1 MEVLTILKA
10 NIRRKKGSFISIII
24 LMVIIS
30 MAFTAFLSIRESCT
44 ESVKNALTYADAANI
59 TIYINEHNMSDELM
73 ESIENNTM
81 VDRAEK
87 ITVASECLAFKDEK
101 DGNEWFIQKY
111 DGTKFRRLTDDRNG
125 YSNVTDK
132 PKKGEIYVTQG
143 VLTKQDVKMGDTVK
157 VYSDYES
164 DEYVEMKIAGIVVE
178 PTNGASTMG
187 WKQAFVSDEEFET
200 LLQKKEEETY
210 ILKIYKKAEC
220 QLTDRQF
227 RRRLNMDT
235 SVIDKAIG
243 SITRAESQYYT
254 LLFSDIVISV
264 LMVFLV
270 FLMMIVLI
278 VMRHSISTSIEID
291 YVNLGVLKAMGFSK
305 HKIRSIFVLQ
315 YLLAQILGAMI
326 GFVIAIPITNLFGGI
341 FQPITAIPSKNK
353 IAVLPCLLI
362 LAGILIL
369 SALFVILSTRKIN
382 KISPVRAIS
391 GGKSEIYFDSRLKA
405 PIGKKLLLP
414 SIALRQFTSNK
425 RRYAGTIIIATML
438 VFFMITVTALGDSVN
453 SKSANEAMG
462 FIYVEIDLKLKD
474 ADAYDEKAEEIDGII
489 EKYTKI
495 ENKYMLESE
504 YISINGENIHCTIYK
519 NPETMNIIKGRAA
532 LYDNE
537 IVITEFISE
546 ELGIKIGDTVTVS
559 KGGKQADFIITGYTQ
574 STNDTGRCFMMNLDG
589 LKRMG
594 FEDEKIYYVGYSVS
608 NISHLEDIKKELTVK
623 YGDIL
628 ECDVLDPYSNSSNIY
643 NMAID
648 LVKIVIYSFSIVFAL
663 VVTVMVCKKSF
674 LQEKTD
680 IGIYKAIGFK
690 LGRLRLQ
697 FAVRFLIVAVISSVI
712 GVGLSIMLSEKL
724 VTLLLRSIGV
734 SMFKMI
740 FTARIFAL
748 PVLLICGCFF
758 AFSYMVSRRIRNVD
772 IKELITE

>member
-10 NIRRKKGSFISIII
+10 NIRRKKGSFISVII

-30 MAFTAFLSIRESCT
+30 MAFTSFLSIKKSCT

-73 ESIENNTM
+73 ESIENNEM

-87 ITVASECLAFKDEK
+87 IIAASFDVAFHDEK
-101 DGNEWFIQKY
+101 DSNGYFIQKY
-111 DGTKFRRLTDDRNG
+111 DSSKFRRLTDDCSG
-125 YSNVTDK
+125 YSDETGK

-143 VLTKQDVKMGDTVK
+143 VLTRQYAKMGDTVK
-157 VYSDYES
+157 VYYNLT
-164 DEYVEMKIAGIVVE
+164 EYVEMKIAGIVVE
-178 PTNGASTMG
+178 PTNGASVMG
-187 WKQAFVSDEEFET
+187 WKQAFVSDEDFET
-200 LLQKKEEETY
+200 LLQKREEKTY

-227 RRRLNMDT
+227 RRQLNMDT
-235 SVIDKAIG
+235 FVIDKAIG

-254 LLFSDIVISV
+254 LLYSDIVISI

-270 FLMMIVLI
+270 FLMTIVLI

-315 YLLAQILGAMI
+315 YLLAQILGAVI
-326 GFVIAIPITNLFGGI
+326 GFVIAIPIVNLFGNI
-341 FQPITAIPSKNK
+341 FQPITAIPNENK
-353 IAVLPCLLI
+353 IAVIPCLLI

-405 PIGKKLLLP
+405 PIEKKLLSS

-425 RRYAGTIIIATML
+425 RRYTGTIVIATVL
-438 VFFMITVTALGDSVN
+438 VFFMVTVTALGDSVN
-453 SKSANEAMG
+453 SKSAIEAMG
-462 FIYVEIDLKLKD
+462 FIYTEINLDLKD

-495 ENKYMLESE
+495 EKKYMIQSE
-504 YISINGENIHCTIYK
+504 YISINGENIFCTVYK
-519 NPETMNIIKGRAA
+519 NPEAMNIIKGRAA

-546 ELGIKIGDTVTVS
+546 ELGIKMGDTVTVS
-559 KGGKQADFIITGYTQ
+559 KGGRQADFIITGYTQ
-574 STNDTGRCFMMNLDG
+574 CTNDTGRCFNMNLDG
-589 LKRMG
+589 VKRMG
-594 FEDEKIYYVGYSVS
+594 LEDEKIYYVGYCISD
-608 NISHLEDIKKELTVK
+608 ISHLEDIKKELTEK
-623 YGDIL
+623 YGAIL
-628 ECDVLDPYSNSSNIY
+628 ECDAWDPDSESSDIY

-648 LVKIVIYSFSIVFAL
+648 LMKVVIYSFSIVFAL

-697 FAVRFLIVAVISSVI
+697 FAVRFLIVAIISSVI
-712 GVGLSIMLSEKL
+712 GVGLSMMLSEKL
-724 VTLLLRSIGV
+724 VALLLRSIGISV
-734 SMFKMI
+734 FKMI
-740 FTARIFAL
+740 FTAKIFAL

-758 AFSYMVSRRIRNVD
+758 AFSYLVSRRIRNVD
-772 IKELITE
+772 VKELITE